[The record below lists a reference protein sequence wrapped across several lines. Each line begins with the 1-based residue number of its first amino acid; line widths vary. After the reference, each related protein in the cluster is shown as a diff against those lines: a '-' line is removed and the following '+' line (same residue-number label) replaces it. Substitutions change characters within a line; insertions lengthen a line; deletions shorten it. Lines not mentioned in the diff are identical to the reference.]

1 MHASTLLQDLDAD
14 SNILLNGAKDFIS
27 HSEGLDEILEGA
39 ELIGRA
45 NEVIEEDDVAR
56 FEIASQGCQN
66 EERRR
71 IQIGVQ
77 VNHQS
82 SREIVTAGK
91 GKKCLLEKT
100 DLETAARVIR
110 LGN

>member
-1 MHASTLLQDLDAD
+1 MPASPLLQDLDAD
-14 SNILLNGAKDFIS
+14 SKVLLYGAKDFIS

-39 ELIGRA
+39 EFIGRA

-56 FEIASQGCQN
+56 FEITGQGCQN

-71 IQIGVQ
+71 IQICVQ
-77 VNHQS
+77 VNHKS

-91 GKKCLLEKT
+91 GKECLLEKT
-100 DLETAARVIR
+100 GLETA
-110 LGN
+110 